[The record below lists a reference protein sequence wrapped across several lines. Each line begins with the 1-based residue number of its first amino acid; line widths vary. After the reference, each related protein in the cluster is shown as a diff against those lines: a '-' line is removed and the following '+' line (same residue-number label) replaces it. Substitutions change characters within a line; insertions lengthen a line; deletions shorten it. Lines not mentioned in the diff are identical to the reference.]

1 MHWLAGAHLLL
12 KPTASSPITCNQ
24 YNLFISVHLSASI
37 HTGIFLCSTSLKPFI
52 WKCVC
57 VLLLLPFPLCSARI
71 ILPAPHFS
79 PSSLSVHTCPSSLYW
94 GKPFFLQRN
103 ISPPPFLPPVFWL
116 LCTDSPP
123 TMFSIFLSLW
133 LSCKLP
139 RCPTHFT
146 MAWQTLQSKNNC
158 TSQVF

>member
-1 MHWLAGAHLLL
+1 LL
-12 KPTASSPITCNQ
+12 KPTASSTITCNQ

-37 HTGIFLCSTSLKPFI
+37 HTVIFFLCSPSLKPFI

-57 VLLLLPFPLCSARI
+57 VKRCCCHSPSAVLALFSP
-71 ILPAPHFS
+71 LPASHFS

-94 GKPFFLQRN
+94 GKPFLLQRN

-146 MAWQTLQSKNNC
+146 MAWQTFTVQK
-158 TSQVF
+158 